1 MKWCSHGFLERNCP
15 RCANKLL
22 QKHIAELEAERRDGL
37 LREDAERTT
46 IIRLNDRITELEADL
61 AKANRGYE
69 IEKDV
74 ADKHFSDL
82 TEARAD
88 IEQRDEKIVELE
100 AENKRLRNALAQH
113 LSPTE
118 IWYSIDVDAEIIG
131 KQEELSKIPAKKTGL
146 ETEQGS

>member
-22 QKHIAELEAERRDGL
+22 QKQIA
-37 LREDAERTT
+37 
-46 IIRLNDRITELEADL
+46 ELEADL